1 MKVLVIGSGGREHA
15 LCWKIAKSKKVE
27 KIYCAPGNG
36 GTSEIAENIDIKA
49 NELDMLLEFAMDNKI
64 DLTIVG
70 PEDPLVLGIVD
81 KFEENGLKIFG
92 PNRKCAQFEGSKEF
106 SKKFMEKYD
115 IPTAKYRSF
124 TNYNDAIKGLEG
136 FTYPLVIKADG
147 LCAGKGVLISQTKQ
161 EAEATLKEILVDNV
175 FGNEGNMVVI
185 EEFLE
190 GIEASLL
197 CFVTN
202 GKIIPME
209 SAKDYKKI
217 FENDLGPNT
226 GGVGCYSPSPLFTNN
241 LLAKIETD
249 ILSKISYG
257 LQLEQ
262 LDFKGIL
269 FVGFMI
275 VDNEPKVL
283 EFNVRFGDPETE
295 VLIPRLQSDIVDL
308 FLKTIDGTLDKNDL
322 KWTDETCLTIVL
334 TSKGYPG
341 EYIKNHEITGINNL
355 DKSIILFHNGTKN
368 DNGKLVSNGGRVLS
382 VTSLGDKI
390 EEART
395 NIYNNVDK
403 VYFNGMNYRK
413 DIGKDMI

>member
-1 MKVLVIGSGGREHA
+1 MKILVIGSGGREHA
-15 LCWKIAKSKKVE
+15 LCWKIAKSDKVE

-36 GTSEIAENIDIKA
+36 GTSEIAENIDINA
-49 NELDMLLEFAMDNKI
+49 NEIDKLLDFAMANKI

-81 KFEENGLKIFG
+81 RFEEKGLKIFG
-92 PNRKCAQFEGSKEF
+92 PNKQCAQFEGSKEF

-115 IPTAKYRSF
+115 IKTAQYKSF
-124 TNYNDAIKGLEG
+124 TNYNEAIKGIEG
-136 FTYPLVIKADG
+136 FAYPLVIKADG
-147 LCAGKGVLISQTKQ
+147 LCSGKGVIICQTKE
-161 EAEATLKEILVDNV
+161 EALATLKEILIDNL
-175 FGNEGNMVVI
+175 FGSEGNMVVI
-185 EEFLE
+185 EEFLD

-226 GGVGCYSPSPLFTNN
+226 GGVGCYSPSPLFTDEI
-241 LLAKIETD
+241 LEKIETD
-249 ILSKISYG
+249 VLSKISYG
-257 LQLEQ
+257 LQQEN

-269 FVGFMI
+269 FIGFMI

-295 VLIPRLQSDIVDL
+295 VLIPRLQVDIIDL
-308 FLKTIDGTLDKNDL
+308 FLKTIDGTLDKKDLIWND
-322 KWTDETCLTIVL
+322 KSCLTLVL

-341 EYIKNHEITGINNL
+341 KYIKGIEITGIETL
-355 DKSIILFHNGTKN
+355 DESIIIFHNGTKY
-368 DNGKLVSNGGRVLS
+368 DNGKLVTNGGRVLS
-382 VTSLGDKI
+382 ITCLGKDI
-390 EEART
+390 DEARK

-403 VYFNGMNYRK
+403 IYFDGMNFRK
-413 DIGKDMI
+413 DIGKDLK